1 MIKLLHAADLHLDSP
16 FSALP
21 PQQAAERRAAQRAQL
36 GEIVTLCNDEACD
49 LLLLSGD
56 LDEGLESWLAAEGRT
71 AREVC
76 HDGRLATYT
85 VHVYQCPAAG

>member
-1 MIKLLHAADLHLDSP
+1 MLIDTPSIDIAAY
-16 FSALP
+16 A
-21 PQQAAERRAAQRAQL
+21 
-36 GEIVTLCNDEACD
+36 D
-49 LLLLSGD
+49 LLLPPIIAKWNLLGD